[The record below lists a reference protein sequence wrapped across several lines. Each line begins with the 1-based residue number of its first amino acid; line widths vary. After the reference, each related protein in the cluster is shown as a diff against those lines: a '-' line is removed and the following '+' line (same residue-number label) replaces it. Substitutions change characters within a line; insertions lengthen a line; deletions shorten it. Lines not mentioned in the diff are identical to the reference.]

1 MQLMEFQQHVKHW
14 LLHAVVIPSAI
25 SVYTLPATN
34 FAFGQELLVEVRLA
48 MMQEILH
55 HIIVIH
61 YVQPIPLFLRHVQF
75 FISLVPQVVYQ
86 DRQTAPYTQ
95 VNNSAIGH

>member
-61 YVQPIPLFLRHVQF
+61 YVHPISPFPRHAQF
-75 FISLVPQVVYQ
+75 FIRLVPKVVFQ
-86 DRQTAPYTQ
+86 DIQTAPYTQ
-95 VNNSAIGH
+95 VLHSATGH